1 MVARKHL
8 VGNISKAMLFK
19 PDTNLLRSLEP
30 GAETLRDML
39 VDSPEVIWK
48 HSYLIECFY
57 EARGYGR
64 HEKVR

>member
-1 MVARKHL
+1 MAKL

-19 PDTNLLRSLEP
+19 PNTNLLRSLEP
-30 GAETLRDML
+30 GAETLRDL
-39 VDSPEVIWK
+39 LEDFPGVIRK

-64 HEKVR
+64 HGKVR